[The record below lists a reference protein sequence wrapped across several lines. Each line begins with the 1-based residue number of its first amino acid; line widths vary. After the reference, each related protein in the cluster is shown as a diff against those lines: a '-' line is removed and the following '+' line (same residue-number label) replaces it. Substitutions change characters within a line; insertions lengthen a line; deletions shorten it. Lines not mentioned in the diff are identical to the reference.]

1 MSLSG
6 PNAKSTE
13 WWYCR
18 HFFMRLRS
26 GLYTGQRSKKLHTY
40 MMRQLR
46 DITDIKWYDKITND
60 GILSR
65 AHLLWID
72 GVLIEKNLG
81 WLGHVQRMYSQLCDE
96 KRNQGR
102 PRLRFKDVVKR
113 NMRHRQ
119 INLKSW
125 QTMAGSRA
133 AWSFVIKP
141 KPWGSL
147 SRVDWLQERA
157 FCDTRKPQSDLGST
171 SLYLFLAY

>member
-1 MSLSG
+1 MVLSTLLYEAEG
-6 PNAKSTE
+6 WTIYRTE
-13 WWYCR
+13 V
-18 HFFMRLRS
+18 
-26 GLYTGQRSKKLHTY
+26 KKLHAY

-60 GILSR
+60 EILSC

-72 GVLIEKNLG
+72 GLLIEKNLG

-125 QTMAGSRA
+125 QTMTGSRA

-157 FCDTRKPQSDLGST
+157 FCDTQKPQSDLGST